1 MSSDADYEAFLL
13 RSQKDYSVGY
23 EGSNHAPAAGTISIQ
38 VESDPHPAIKALGE
52 RFYISD
58 VDEPFEGISFKWRK
72 ESLPTADE
80 FSDLTGSGSGSD
92 IEVLEP
98 NDWDRRDTY
107 KDVKD
112 AVSAACGEG
121 AADLKVYRIGD
132 GVRATYYVV
141 SLDEK
146 SGKVVGVRVKAVE
159 S

>member
-1 MSSDADYEAFLL
+1 MASDADYEAFLL
-13 RSQKDYSVGY
+13 RAQKDYSTGY
-23 EGSNHAPAAGTISIQ
+23 EGSNHAISAGTISIH

-58 VDEPFEGISFKWRK
+58 VDESFEGISFKWQK

-98 NDWDRRDTY
+98 NEWDRRDMY
-107 KDVKD
+107 KDVKN

-121 AADLKVYRIGD
+121 ADLKVYRVGD
-132 GVRATYYVV
+132 GVRVIYYVV

-146 SGKVVGVRVKAVE
+146 NGKVVGVRVKAVE